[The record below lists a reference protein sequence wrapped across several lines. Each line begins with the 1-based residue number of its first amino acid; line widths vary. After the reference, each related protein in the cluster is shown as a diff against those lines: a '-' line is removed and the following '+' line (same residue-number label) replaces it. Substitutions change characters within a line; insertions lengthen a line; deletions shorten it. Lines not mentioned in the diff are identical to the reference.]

1 MRQWLQ
7 NLSDSL
13 VDRLVPR
20 AEAAAAQC
28 WLEWRCVRG
37 GDTSG
42 CASTGHEWWQTQ
54 ECCDDGRCGPWTYYG
69 CADCR

>member
-20 AEAAAAQC
+20 AEAAAAC
-28 WLEWRCVRG
+28 WPEKRCVRG
-37 GDTSG
+37 NSSSG
-42 CASTGHEWWQTQ
+42 CASTGHEWWQKRT
-54 ECCDDGRCGPWTYYG
+54 CCDDGSCSSWTFDV